1 MKFFNLLKKE
11 LAELITAQTII
22 GLIVTMTLFMFLGNV
37 MNKTMEEAVK
47 KEYSISL
54 IDRDNTELTKNLI
67 DSLKSANAEIAEYDI
82 DGDNYSEILKTTEK
96 EAVIIIPEGFT
107 EKIENSEAP
116 EIISIA
122 GMDSAA
128 MMSNLT
134 NNNSGAVSLIKNCL
148 SMMLADKAGLDAED
162 IELINSPLNVSEH
175 TVVSDKSANAS
186 ADSIMNSLMSQNMI
200 LPIIVF
206 VLIMMTSQMLMSAI
220 SNEKIDKTLETLLS
234 APVSR
239 TSILGAKMLAAAI
252 VALLNAAFY
261 TIGFSSFMSGTAGT
275 VTEEL
280 TGSISGQYISVDEA
294 LNQLGLSLGAGDYI
308 LVGLQLFLTIMICLS
323 ISLMLGALVNDT
335 KQAQTMVMPLMFMA
349 MIPYIIS
356 MFSDI
361 NTLPVVIRILVYA
374 IPFTHTFSAM
384 SNLMFGH
391 MGIFFSGLVYQ
402 AIAFIVCM
410 FFALKLFKSDKIL
423 TASLNLG
430 QKSRFKKSN
439 K

>member
-67 DSLKSANAEIAEYDI
+67 DSLKSADAEIAEYDI

-107 EKIENSEAP
+107 EKIENGEAP

-430 QKSRFKKSN
+430 QKSRFKKSD

>member
-22 GLIVTMTLFMFLGNV
+22 GLIVTMALFMFLGNV

-54 IDRDNTELTKNLI
+54 IDRDSTELTKTLI

-96 EAVIIIPEGFT
+96 EAMIIIPEGFT
-107 EKIENSEAP
+107 EKIENGETP

-128 MMSNLT
+128 MMSNLS
-134 NNNSGAVSLIKNCL
+134 NNNNGAVSLISNYL
-148 SMMLADKAGLDAED
+148 SMMLADKAGLDTED

-186 ADSIMNSLMSQNMI
+186 ADSIMSSLMSQNMI

-261 TIGFSSFMSGTAGT
+261 TIGFSSFMSGTTGT

-280 TGSISGQYISVDEA
+280 TSSISGQYISVDEA

-335 KQAQTMVMPLMFMA
+335 KQAQTMIMPLMFMA

-361 NTLPVVIRILVYA
+361 NTLPIVIRILVYA

-402 AIAFIVCM
+402 AIAFAVCM

-430 QKSRFKKSN
+430 QKSRFKKSI